1 MSQIYKIRKGLD
13 IVLKGPAVKELTDKM
28 QSGLFAVK
36 PSDFRGVVPRLLVK
50 EGDAVKAGTPLF
62 ADKDRESI
70 RFAAPVSGVV
80 KAVNRG
86 ERRVILEVVV
96 ESDGRNVS
104 ESFPVADP
112 LGLSAEEVTTRL
124 LEGGLWPVLRQR
136 PFDVVADPAAKP
148 KAIFISA
155 FDTAP
160 LAADPDFVMAGSE
173 QDFQTGLNAL
183 SKLTTG
189 KVHVN
194 IDEKRNTLPMWSSLR
209 QVQVNRFSGPHPAG
223 NISVQVQRID
233 PINKGEVIWYVTPQ
247 HVGAIGRLFAAGVH
261 DTVRKV
267 AVTGSEVQHP
277 AYVKV
282 IAGAQVQT
290 LTLGNLTEEKK
301 RFISGNPLTG
311 TQVAK
316 DGFLGF
322 YDSQLTVLPE
332 GDQPEFLG
340 WALPGFDKY
349 SVSRSFW
356 SWLRPGHPWSL
367 NTNLHGGHRPFV
379 ITGLYERVFPLNIYP
394 MQLLKSILAEDVE
407 MMEKLGIYE
416 VAEEDFA
423 LCEFVDPSKTE
434 MQALVRKGMDLM
446 MKELS

>member
-13 IVLKGPAVKELTDKM
+13 IVLKGPATKELTD
-28 QSGLFAVK
+28 GLK
-36 PSDFRGVVPRLLVK
+36 PGLYGLKPADFRGLVPRLLVK
-50 EGDAVKAGTPLF
+50 EGDVVKAGTPLF
-62 ADKDRESI
+62 ADKDREVI
-70 RFAAPVSGVV
+70 RFVSPVSGTV

-96 ESDGRNVS
+96 ESDGRQES
-104 ESFPVADP
+104 ETFPVADP
-112 LGLSAEEVTTRL
+112 LSLSAEEIKERL
-124 LEGGLWPVLRQR
+124 LQGGLWPALRQR
-136 PFDVVADPAAKP
+136 PFDVVANPETQP

-160 LAADPDFVMAGSE
+160 LAADTDFVTAGSE
-173 QDFQTGLNAL
+173 ADFQTGLNAL
-183 SKLTTG
+183 TKLTSG

-194 IDEKRNTLPMWSSLR
+194 IDEKRNTLPVWTSLK

-247 HVGAIGRLFAAGVH
+247 HVIAIGKLFSAGVY
-261 DTVRKV
+261 DAVRKV
-267 AVTGSEVQHP
+267 AVTGSEVKHP

-282 IAGAQVQT
+282 FAGAQVQA
-290 LTLGNLTEEKK
+290 LTGGNLTEEKK

-311 TQVAK
+311 MRIPA

-322 YDSQLTVLPE
+322 YDTQLTVLPE

-356 SWLRPGHPWSL
+356 SWLRPGRPWTL
-367 NTNLHGGHRPFV
+367 DTNLHGGHRPFV
-379 ITGLYERVFPLNIYP
+379 ITGLYEKVFPLNIYP
-394 MQLLKSILAEDVE
+394 MQLLKAILAEDVE